1 MTEAEMVDVAR
12 DGIWTMIKVA
22 APALIA
28 GLVVGIAVALLQS
41 ATQLQESTLTFVPKA
56 LVVFGVLV
64 LFLPFMIHS
73 MDDYWHRL
81 MDLLIAGG
89 G

>member
-1 MTEAEMVDVAR
+1 MVDVAR

-41 ATQLQESTLTFVPKA
+41 VTQLQESTLTFVPKA

-73 MDDYWHRL
+73 MNDYWHRL
-81 MDLLIAGG
+81 MDLMIAGG

>member
-1 MTEAEMVDVAR
+1 MTEAEMVDIAR
-12 DGIWTMIKVA
+12 DGIWTMIKVS

-41 ATQLQESTLTFVPKA
+41 VTQLQEATLTFVPKA

-64 LFLPFMIHS
+64 LVLPFMIHT
-73 MDDYWHRL
+73 MDDFWKRL
-81 MDLLIAGG
+81 LDLMIAGTG
-89 G
+89 

>member
-1 MTEAEMVDVAR
+1 MTEADMVDIAR

-28 GLVVGIAVALLQS
+28 GLLVGVAVALLQS
-41 ATQLQESTLTFVPKA
+41 VTQLQEATLTFVPKA

-64 LFLPFMIHS
+64 MVLPYMIHT
-73 MDDYWHRL
+73 MDDFWKRML
-81 MDLLIAGG
+81 DLLVVGTG
-89 G
+89 

>member
-1 MTEAEMVDVAR
+1 MTEIEMVDIAR
-12 DGIWTMIKVA
+12 DGIWTMIKVS

-41 ATQLQESTLTFVPKA
+41 VTQLQEATLTFVPKA

-64 LFLPFMIHS
+64 LVLPFMIHT
-73 MDDYWHRL
+73 MDDFWKRL
-81 MDLLIAGG
+81 LDLMIAGTG
-89 G
+89 